1 MNGKRCKRIVKASL
15 LCILSIALGACV
27 SGRGLQPAGKII
39 DPSDLHGERSFTG
52 LSITPAAWPA
62 QDWWITLG
70 DAQLDVLIEEALRSS
85 PSLAEAD
92 ARARLAQAQADATN
106 AARGPSL
113 NANSSATGSA
123 LSRLAILP
131 PQTSAFSWEKSASL
145 NFSWGM
151 DLWGGK
157 RASWEA
163 ALGRSRAAEIDA
175 HAARI
180 ALSVNVARAYVQLAL
195 AFAQRDIALADRAR
209 AHRVVELTYIN
220 INSGLVSADQ
230 RHQVETEVRTADQN
244 VAQTEATIDST
255 RASLSVLLG
264 QGPDRG
270 LEITRPGQLNPLT
283 LSVPE
288 NLPISL
294 LGRRAD
300 LVAARWRVEADA
312 HDIAAAK
319 AQFLPNI
326 SISAMAGL
334 LVAGSGNLFQLSA
347 RTYSV
352 EPAVSLPIF
361 DSGYLRAN
369 LEAADAT
376 YDEDVAS
383 YNASVVQAVNDVA
396 RLVTSLK
403 WINEQRRIQ
412 QDVVKNAEAA
422 WDDSL
427 INYRAGLGTE
437 LNNMIV
443 RQQLLS
449 AQQDM
454 ISLDSEVIDTSIQLI
469 NALGGG
475 FQTLHYERTRS
486 ATVSK

>member
-1 MNGKRCKRIVKASL
+1 MRVRLCNRVAKASV

-27 SGRGLQPAGKII
+27 SSRGLQPDGRTI
-39 DPSDLHGERSFTG
+39 DPSDLHSKRSFTG

-70 DAQLDVLIEEALRSS
+70 DAQLNVLIEEALRSN
-85 PSLAEAD
+85 PNLAEAD
-92 ARARLAQAQADATN
+92 ARARLAQAKADAMN
-106 AARGPSL
+106 AERGPNL
-113 NANSSATGSA
+113 NANASATGSA

-163 ALGRSRAAEIDA
+163 MLGRSRAAEIDA
-175 HAARI
+175 RAARI
-180 ALSVNVARAYVQLAL
+180 ALSVNIARAYAQLAL

-220 INSGLVSADQ
+220 INSGLASAEQ
-230 RHQVETEVRTADQN
+230 RHQVETEARTADQN
-244 VAQTEATIDST
+244 VAQAEATIDSA

-270 LEITRPGQLNPLT
+270 LEIARPGQLNSLA

-288 NLPISL
+288 NLPVSL
-294 LGRRAD
+294 LGRRPD

-312 HDIAAAK
+312 HDIVATK

-334 LVAGSGNLFQLSA
+334 LVAGSTNLFQLPA

-352 EPAVSLPIF
+352 EPAVSLPLF
-361 DSGYLRAN
+361 DGGYLRAN
-369 LEAADAT
+369 LNAADAA

-383 YNASVVQAVNDVA
+383 YNASVVMAVNEVA
-396 RLVTSLK
+396 RLITSLK
-403 WINEQRRIQ
+403 WINKRRLIQRE
-412 QDVVKNAEAA
+412 VVNNAKAA

-427 INYRAGLGTE
+427 TSYRAGLGTE
-437 LNNMIV
+437 LNNMTV

-449 AQQDM
+449 AQQSM
-454 ISLDSEVIDTSIQLI
+454 VSLDSEAIDTSVQLI

-475 FQTLHYERTRS
+475 FKSTSQEQSNNETVLH
-486 ATVSK
+486 